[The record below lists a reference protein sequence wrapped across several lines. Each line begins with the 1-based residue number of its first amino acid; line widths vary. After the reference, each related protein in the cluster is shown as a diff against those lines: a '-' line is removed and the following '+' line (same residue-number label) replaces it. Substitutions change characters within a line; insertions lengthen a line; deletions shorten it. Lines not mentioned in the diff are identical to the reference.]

1 LISTLDES
9 QIHVFMLEK
18 SIEARNCSFLLSRRG
33 NDKSPAQTWIH
44 HFSRISSLFG
54 RRSLPFLSDR
64 AHIEEA
70 EGIQRRQFTTVA
82 ARAANWFHRI
92 SRAHPVTRPTAPF
105 VSFFPRLLHHFLLFL
120 LSYSCRDETERNPAR
135 RPALPFACI
144 AKRAVRSSITTV
156 RTVLHRAR
164 RTEMIEGEDGERERK
179 RQDSR
184 MARDRERRRG
194 LRMEE
199 NGVVEE
205 PSS

>member
-120 LSYSCRDETERNPAR
+120 LVLMSGRDRKKSRATSRTALRVYRKKGGSVLDNYCAHCVASSAKDGDDR
-135 RPALPFACI
+135 RG
-144 AKRAVRSSITTV
+144 
-156 RTVLHRAR
+156 R
-164 RTEMIEGEDGERERK
+164 RRERK
-179 RQDSR
+179 KE
-184 MARDRERRRG
+184 AG
-194 LRMEE
+194 
-199 NGVVEE
+199 
-205 PSS
+205 